1 MKKNSTKF
9 GILFLL
15 ALLFAAPG
23 ITAYLFFQHPN
34 WLGAST
40 VNRGTFLKPPQ
51 LLTALGVHNNKW
63 HILFWSPKDCDNA
76 CLKQLDTLARV
87 RLALGRKLY
96 YVDQWFVLGEKATT
110 LTAEEKTLLHE
121 LDFQFIQLAA
131 LKDKQNHNLPAEP
144 AVFLVNPDNYLIL
157 KYKSEVAPDDVFK
170 DLKLLVNAAENKSV

>member
-1 MKKNSTKF
+1 MKKNTTKC
-9 GILFLL
+9 GILLLL

-23 ITAYLFFQHPN
+23 ITAYIFFQHPS
-34 WLGAST
+34 WLGSTT
-40 VNRGTFLKPPQ
+40 VNRGTLLKPAQ

-96 YVDQWFVLGEKATT
+96 YVDQWFVLGEKASN
-110 LTAEEKTLLHE
+110 LTAGEKTLLHD

-131 LKDKQNHNLPAEP
+131 LKDNSHDNLPAEP

-157 KYKSEVAPDDVFK
+157 KYPSDVNPDDVFK